1 MILHL
6 ECASLLTDSINV
18 VQVAD
23 LPVRE
28 DIAEKTKDAQV
39 IQTPKLYLSLAE
51 VPPASPN
58 VGFIEVLQFNGV
70 STDKSVKELE
80 YEVRVLTSKSKQLM
94 EEKRRLEE
102 ITEERR
108 RERETQNTEREA
120 LQIRLLKMQVAEKD
134 IEACKR
140 RRREEKFSEMAIEP
154 EKAGQ
159 TPPTVQTRVVPEIQ
173 MQNQQRRGRGF
184 RFEGC
189 YCCSQMGHWSRDCPH
204 HRMLQVP
211 EHCTKQRPFTKLPQ
225 GRFP

>member
-1 MILHL
+1 MINLAHRRAVLDYEHERCLQQLNVWRKAEQRFIRVTSVILHL

-51 VPPASPN
+51 VPPPSPN

-94 EEKRRLEE
+94 EE
-102 ITEERR
+102 
-108 RERETQNTEREA
+108 N
-120 LQIRLLKMQVAEKD
+120 IRLD
-134 IEACKR
+134 TG
-140 RRREEKFSEMAIEP
+140 S
-154 EKAGQ
+154 
-159 TPPTVQTRVVPEIQ
+159 
-173 MQNQQRRGRGF
+173 
-184 RFEGC
+184 
-189 YCCSQMGHWSRDCPH
+189 
-204 HRMLQVP
+204 
-211 EHCTKQRPFTKLPQ
+211 
-225 GRFP
+225 